1 MERKNKYSIETR
13 DRFIE
18 IGRNHEMRIEHD
30 ADENGKKGQ
39 KFGFAYLGGNLSQG
53 PLDVNADFLN

>member
-1 MERKNKYSIETR
+1 
-13 DRFIE
+13 
-18 IGRNHEMRIEHD
+18 MRIEHD